1 MKGGPVELAR
11 ISTLRGLL
19 GLSPVVVF
27 MLAYLAVS
35 IVIGDFYKMP
45 LSVAILVASI
55 WGMVVY
61 TGGGSLASRIETFS
75 RAAAHPSIMYM
86 VWIFIMAGAFASV
99 AREIGAVDATV
110 ELTLR
115 CFPARF
121 IVPGLFV
128 AACLISLS
136 IGTSVGTVVAL
147 TPLAADIAGMS
158 GDSLAFYVAVVLGG
172 AFFGDNLSFISD
184 TTIAATRSQG
194 CKTADKFRANLW
206 IALPAAIVTLV
217 VYVLMSSGASQP
229 VVEGH
234 HSPWLVVPY
243 VVVLV
248 AAAVV

>member
-86 VWIFIMAGAFASV
+86 
-99 AREIGAVDATV
+99 
-110 ELTLR
+110 
-115 CFPARF
+115 
-121 IVPGLFV
+121 
-128 AACLISLS
+128 
-136 IGTSVGTVVAL
+136 
-147 TPLAADIAGMS
+147 
-158 GDSLAFYVAVVLGG
+158 
-172 AFFGDNLSFISD
+172 
-184 TTIAATRSQG
+184 
-194 CKTADKFRANLW
+194 
-206 IALPAAIVTLV
+206 
-217 VYVLMSSGASQP
+217 
-229 VVEGH
+229 
-234 HSPWLVVPY
+234 
-243 VVVLV
+243 
-248 AAAVV
+248 